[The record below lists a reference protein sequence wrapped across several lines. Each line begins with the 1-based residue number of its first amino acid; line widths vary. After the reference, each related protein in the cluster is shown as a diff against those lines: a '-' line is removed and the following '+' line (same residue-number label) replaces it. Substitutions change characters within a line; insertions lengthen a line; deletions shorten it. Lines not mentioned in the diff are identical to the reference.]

1 MNFDATAIIYA
12 SIISTCKYRKKE
24 DTNINSLTI
33 SNFPNCLEATIY
45 ACAMIVSAKLKIE
58 KENCIEEKMD
68 LNDVVSHSPSLIYV
82 ENEQLKSSNT
92 KCTLC

>member
-1 MNFDATAIIYA
+1 MNFDATAIIHA

-24 DTNINSLTI
+24 DTYINSLRI

-58 KENCIEEKMD
+58 KENCIEERD
-68 LNDVVSHSPSLIYV
+68 ETRVELLDTSLIDLYFH
-82 ENEQLKSSNT
+82 
-92 KCTLC
+92 